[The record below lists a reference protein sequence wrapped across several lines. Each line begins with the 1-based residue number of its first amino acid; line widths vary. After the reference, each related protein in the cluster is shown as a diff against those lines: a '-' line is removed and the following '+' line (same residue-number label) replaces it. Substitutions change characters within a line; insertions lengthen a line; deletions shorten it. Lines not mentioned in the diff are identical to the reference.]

1 MNPVKH
7 VAIIMDG
14 NGRWGLKH
22 KQSRNAGHR
31 AGLNAVDLIIN
42 QCIHHKIEFLTL
54 YTFSSEN
61 WKRPKNEITFLF
73 KLLESFLRKKINKIT
88 EKDVKLKFIGELSK
102 LPINLQK
109 LIKLSEKKTFN
120 KKTLQV
126 NIALNY
132 GSKIELINTIKKI
145 KQKIKFLTLYT
156 FSSENWKRPKN
167 EITFLFKLLENF
179 LKTKIDKIIEKDI
192 KLKFIGV
199 LNKLP
204 PKLQK
209 IIQTFTEEHI
219 KTIDTKVQAKE
230 QEIMTI

>member
-31 AGLNAVDLIIN
+31 AGLNTVDLIIN
-42 QCIHHKIEFLTL
+42 QCIYHKIEFLTL

-61 WKRPKNEITFLF
+61 WKRPKNEVTFLF
-73 KLLESFLRKKINKIT
+73 KLLENFLKKKFNKIIK
-88 EKDVKLKFIGELSK
+88 KDVKLKFIGELSK

-145 KQKIKFLTLYT
+145 KQKKIKLSEKNIDKNLYT
-156 FSSENWKRPKN
+156 KYLPDPDILIRTGDTQRLS
-167 EITFLFKLLENF
+167 NF
-179 LKTKIDKIIEKDI
+179 LLWQLSYTEIFFQKKLWPDFDDKDFKKI
-192 KLKFIGV
+192 
-199 LNKLP
+199 LNKF
-204 PKLQK
+204 KNIK
-209 IIQTFTEEHI
+209 RNFGSIQ
-219 KTIDTKVQAKE
+219 
-230 QEIMTI
+230 